1 MARARDEVVVGE
13 PDRLHEGVD
22 DSGSDEAEAAP
33 DHVLADG
40 LRLGRLHRDLPAV
53 LVARRQRLVVHER
66 PHVLVQRAKVPPH
79 LQRHQINYILAFAC
93 HALMYM
99 YIYTPIVVTT

>member
-22 DSGSDEAEAAP
+22 DSGADEAEAAP

-40 LRLGRLHRDLPAV
+40 LRLGRLHGDLPAV

-66 PHVLVQRAKVPPH
+66 PHVPVQRPEVPPH
-79 LQRHQINYILAFAC
+79 LQMQRIEQHRQIN
-93 HALMYM
+93 
-99 YIYTPIVVTT
+99 